1 MRTIIKEH
9 RFELELRDLRGRAKD
24 ADAFVEGVE
33 WALSRR
39 CPIGT
44 QITTDDPPVWF
55 IPMIDE
61 PRIQAV
67 GIYYTFDD
75 HTIIFL
81 HLLPVVSSEN

>member
-9 RFELELRDLRGRAKD
+9 RFELELRELRGSAKD
-24 ADAFVEGVE
+24 ADTFVETVE

-44 QITTDDPPVWF
+44 QVATDPPVWF

-67 GIYYTFDD
+67 GIYYTFDA
-75 HTIIFL
+75 HNIIFL
-81 HLLPVVSSEN
+81 HLIPVIQSDN